1 MKISPEKID
10 EMFPNEGEDFATM
23 LSRSEQSE
31 DNVLREGKIVKID
44 DESVMIDVQDKKEG
58 RMSIDEIKNSNGN
71 LFLSKAIAFLCMCQK
86 KVVLEYLTK
95 KPLSMKK
102 L

>member
-58 RMSIDEIKNSNGN
+58 RMSIDEIKILMGIY
-71 LFLSKAIAFLCMCQK
+71 LSEAITFLCMCQK
-86 KVVLEYLTK
+86 KVVL
-95 KPLSMKK
+95 
-102 L
+102 